1 MINKWTDAE
10 IAMLCNNIIPEGR
23 TLYSANN
30 KAFRLGISFCPATK
44 KSGKAQREHA
54 THVTGL
60 VIKELRKTGKVRA
73 TARMYGISY
82 TTVMDIARKA
92 GIQVNPDSVAKRNET
107 IVFEGRNYAWY
118 DSGYYWRCTTGKRES
133 LARLI
138 YERAH
143 GPIDGR
149 MIVVFK
155 DGNKYNLDV
164 ENLVCTTP
172 KEQSRKRYA
181 EDPLYRAQILAALTL
196 GRLNTQIN
204 ETINPELKNKR
215 MEKMWNT
222 RRNKNGKRKN

>member
-10 IAMLCNNIIPEGR
+10 IAMLRNNILPEGR

-30 KAFRLGISFCPATK
+30 KAFRLGISFCPVTK
-44 KSGKAQREHA
+44 KSYKAQREKTA
-54 THVTGL
+54 YVTGS
-60 VIKELRKTGKVRA
+60 VIRELQKTGKVRA
-73 TARMYGISY
+73 TARKYGISY
-82 TTVMDIARKA
+82 TTVMEIARKA

-107 IVFEGRNYAWY
+107 IVFEGRNYAWH

-149 MIVVFK
+149 MIVTFK

-164 ENLVCTTP
+164 ENLVCMTP
-172 KEQSRKRYA
+172 NEQSRKRYA
-181 EDPLYRAQILAALTL
+181 EDPLYRAQCLAALTL

-204 ETINPELKNKR
+204 ETINPELKKKR
-215 MEKMWNT
+215 MEKTWNS
-222 RRNKNGKRKN
+222 RRANNG

>member
-10 IAMLCNNIIPEGR
+10 IAMLRNNILPEGR

-30 KAFRLGISFCPATK
+30 KAFRLGISFCPVTK
-44 KSGKAQREHA
+44 KSFKAQRERA
-54 THVTGL
+54 THVTGS

-107 IVFEGRNYAWY
+107 IVFEGRNYAWH

-149 MIVVFK
+149 MIVTFK

-164 ENLVCTTP
+164 ENLVCMTP

-181 EDPLYRAQILAALTL
+181 EDPLYRAQCIAALAL

-204 ETINPELKNKR
+204 ETIDPELKKKR
-215 MEKMWNT
+215 MEKMWNS
-222 RRNKNGKRKN
+222 RRAKNG

>member
-10 IAMLCNNIIPEGR
+10 IAMLRNNILPPGR
-23 TLYSANN
+23 KLKSAYT
-30 KAFRLGISFCPATK
+30 KAFRLGISFCPVTK
-44 KSGKAQREHA
+44 KSFKAQRA
-54 THVTGL
+54 QAAYVTGS
-60 VIKELRKTGKVRA
+60 VIRELQKTGKVRA

-82 TTVMDIARKA
+82 TTVMNIARKA
-92 GIQVNPDSVAKRNET
+92 GIQVNPDSLQKRAET
-107 IVFEGRNYAWY
+107 IVFEGRNYAWH

-149 MIVVFK
+149 MIVTFK
-155 DGNKYNLDV
+155 DGIKYNLDV
-164 ENLVCTTP
+164 ENLVCMTP

-181 EDPLYRAQILAALTL
+181 EDPLYRAQCLAALTL

-204 ETINPELKNKR
+204 ETINPELKKKR
-215 MEKMWNT
+215 MEKMWNS
-222 RRNKNGKRKN
+222 RRAKNG

>member
-1 MINKWTDAE
+1 MINYWTEAE
-10 IAMLCNNIIPEGR
+10 IAMLRNNILPEGR

-30 KAFRLGISFCPATK
+30 KAFRLGISFCPVTK
-44 KSGKAQREHA
+44 KSYKAQREKTA
-54 THVTGL
+54 YVTGS
-60 VIKELRKTGKVRA
+60 VIRELQKTGKVRA
-73 TARMYGISY
+73 TARKYGISY
-82 TTVMDIARKA
+82 TTVMEIARKA

-107 IVFEGRNYAWY
+107 IVFEGRNYAWH

-149 MIVVFK
+149 MIVTFK

-164 ENLVCTTP
+164 ENLVCMTP
-172 KEQSRKRYA
+172 NEQSRKRYA
-181 EDPLYRAQILAALTL
+181 EDPLYRAQCLAALTL

-204 ETINPELKNKR
+204 ETINPELKKKR
-215 MEKMWNT
+215 MEKMWNS
-222 RRNKNGKRKN
+222 RRAKNG

>member
-10 IAMLCNNIIPEGR
+10 IAMLRNNILPPGR
-23 TLYSANN
+23 KLKSAYT
-30 KAFRLGISFCPATK
+30 KAFRLGISFCPVTK
-44 KSGKAQREHA
+44 KSYKAQREKTA
-54 THVTGL
+54 YVTGS
-60 VIKELRKTGKVRA
+60 VIRELQKTGKVRA

-82 TTVMDIARKA
+82 TTVMEIARKA
-92 GIQVNPDSVAKRNET
+92 GIKVNPDSLQKRAET
-107 IVFEGRNYAWY
+107 IVFEGRNYAWH

-143 GPIDGR
+143 GPIYGR
-149 MIVVFK
+149 MIVTFK

-164 ENLVCTTP
+164 ENLVCMTP

-181 EDPLYRAQILAALTL
+181 EDPLYRAQCLAALTL

-204 ETINPELKNKR
+204 ETINPELKKKR
-215 MEKMWNT
+215 MEKMWNS
-222 RRNKNGKRKN
+222 RRAKNG

>member
-10 IAMLCNNIIPEGR
+10 IAMLRNNILPPGR
-23 TLYSANN
+23 KLKSAYT
-30 KAFRLGISFCPATK
+30 KAFRLGISFCPVTK
-44 KSGKAQREHA
+44 KSYKAQREKTA
-54 THVTGL
+54 YVTGS
-60 VIKELRKTGKVRA
+60 VIRELQKTGKVRA

-82 TTVMDIARKA
+82 TTVMEIARKA
-92 GIQVNPDSVAKRNET
+92 GIKVNPDSLQKRAET
-107 IVFEGRNYAWY
+107 IVFEGRNYAWH

-149 MIVVFK
+149 MIVTFK

-164 ENLVCTTP
+164 ENLVCMTP
-172 KEQSRKRYA
+172 NEQSRKRYA
-181 EDPLYRAQILAALTL
+181 EDPLYRAQCLAALTL

-204 ETINPELKNKR
+204 ETINPELKKKR
-215 MEKMWNT
+215 MEKMWNS
-222 RRNKNGKRKN
+222 RRSKNG